1 VKSRKRKK
9 RKSHQSLVRS
19 GSHVTPPAAQMD
31 RTILMLVLL
40 LVGLGTVMVY
50 SASSAVA
57 ASQFGDSA
65 WYLKRHLARVVIG
78 IGIMFILSRARF
90 ARVVRLGRPLL
101 LFSFVAL
108 IVVLLPGIGGESNG
122 AQRWL
127 SLGPIS
133 FQPSE
138 LARFAL
144 LLWLVDMLVA
154 RRNLLDRFQEGFV
167 PIIVPVATVVA
178 LIMLEDFSSAV
189 AVALICAGLIALA
202 GARLIHFGAITAA
215 ALPLAWIALMGSE
228 YRRARILAFFDG
240 GSDLQGSNYQ
250 VWQSLIALGDGGLFG
265 KGLGHSAQK
274 LRFLPEPFN
283 DFIFSIIG
291 EELGFIGAIVVLIL
305 ILALVLRGFKVAR
318 AAGSATGALLAAG
331 ISLTIGIYALVN
343 IGVVTSLL
351 PATGLALPFIS
362 YGGSSLVISLAGAG
376 LLLSVSRTVD
386 LSVDD
391 PGGRILP

>member
-178 LIMLEDFSSAV
+178 LIMLEDFSTAV

-240 GSDLQGSNYQ
+240 GMEGS
-250 VWQSLIALGDGGLFG
+250 SG
-265 KGLGHSAQK
+265 KGSDTVHRNSGSSRNRSTTSYSALSGRNSDSSEPLWFSSSSWLSFSEDSRLPGRPAQ
-274 LRFLPEPFN
+274 RPEPCWQQ
-283 DFIFSIIG
+283 
-291 EELGFIGAIVVLIL
+291 V
-305 ILALVLRGFKVAR
+305 
-318 AAGSATGALLAAG
+318 
-331 ISLTIGIYALVN
+331 SL
-343 IGVVTSLL
+343 
-351 PATGLALPFIS
+351 
-362 YGGSSLVISLAGAG
+362 
-376 LLLSVSRTVD
+376 SR
-386 LSVDD
+386 
-391 PGGRILP
+391 